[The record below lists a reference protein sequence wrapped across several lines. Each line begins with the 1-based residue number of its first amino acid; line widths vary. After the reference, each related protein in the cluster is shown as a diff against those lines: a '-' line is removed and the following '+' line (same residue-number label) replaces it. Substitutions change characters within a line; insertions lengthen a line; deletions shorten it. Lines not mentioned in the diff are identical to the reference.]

1 MNVTITG
8 AGIAGLTTAIA
19 LERIG
24 IKATIFE
31 ATPVIKPLGAGIVLA
46 ANAMRA
52 LQKIGIADD
61 IIARG
66 RQLSAFSIYEKN
78 GRLINRTDST
88 AMSAKYGL
96 DNFAIHRAALQ
107 EVLLLKTGNKNI
119 YTGRRAVAA
128 EQSDDKIILAFE
140 DGSTHETD
148 LLIVADG
155 IHSVIRKQ
163 LVPSSINRYAGYTC
177 WRAVIKTNS
186 LQLTESAETWG
197 KEGRFGM
204 VQLAEDMIY
213 WFACIN
219 ASPNDRDIK
228 NFTVR
233 DLQNKF
239 KDFHDPIPDVLSL
252 TKNEDL
258 IWNDII
264 DIKPI
269 NQFAFGNIVLTG
281 DAAHATT
288 PNLGQGACQAIED
301 AVILA
306 DELHKNPDTR
316 VALKQFEK
324 RRVSKTHY
332 ITNTSW
338 MLGKLAQFENSFG
351 ITLRNFLLRSLPASV
366 NEKQIRK
373 IYKVDF

>member
-31 ATPVIKPLGAGIVLA
+31 AAPVIKPLGAGIVLA
-46 ANAMRA
+46 ANAMKA
-52 LQKIGIADD
+52 LHKIGIADD
-61 IIARG
+61 IIAKG
-66 RQLSAFSIYEKN
+66 RQLSAFCIYEKN

-96 DNFAIHRAALQ
+96 DNFAIHRAALH
-107 EVLLLKTGNKNI
+107 EVLLSKLDNKNI
-119 YTGRRAVAA
+119 YTAKRAVAA
-128 EQSDDKIILAFE
+128 EQQNDKITLAFE
-140 DGSTHETD
+140 DGSTHKTD

-155 IHSVIRKQ
+155 IHSPIRRQ
-163 LVPSSINRYAGYTC
+163 LVPSSLPRYSGYTC
-177 WRAVIKTNS
+177 WRGMMKTDE
-186 LQLTESAETWG
+186 LTLTESTETWG

-204 VQLAEDMIY
+204 VQLAGNMFY

-219 ASPNDRDIK
+219 APQHDQHMK
-228 NFTVR
+228 NFTVG
-233 DLQNKF
+233 DLQNQF
-239 KDFHDPIPDVLSL
+239 KDFHDPIPDVLSN

-269 NQFAFGNIVLTG
+269 NQYAFGNIVLTG

-324 RRVSKTHY
+324 RRIAKTHY
-332 ITNTSW
+332 ITSTSRR
-338 MLGKLAQFENSFG
+338 LGKLAQLENSFG

-373 IYKVDF
+373 IYEVDF